1 MITGRASLYEGAV
14 DNKTVYSVAGT
25 LMDWRE
31 GFLTL
36 YSKETVI
43 AAVA

>member
-1 MITGRASLYEGAV
+1 VITGSKSLYEGA
-14 DNKTVYSVAGT
+14 DNKAVSSVTGT
-25 LMDWRE
+25 LMDWRG
-31 GFLTL
+31 GFLAL